1 MARPKKSAQAEMA
14 TIKIESTFW
23 KLLETE
29 KYSDI
34 TVLRIAQESGVNRN
48 SFYYHYKDMDDL
60 AYQAFKNNA
69 ETEPS
74 RQLIATLL
82 SIFQTKE
89 SENIPAF
96 DLSVLPHSKRI
107 MLCARSESSYLK
119 QLVSAFLKEIW
130 LNTFSIKE
138 ELLTL
143 QEKLQINFIITGI
156 IATLGSEEIKE
167 SPLLMLKLAQTEMG
181 KAMVSTLETIAAA
194 QKNLTT
200 APSANSIS
208 SSAM

>member
-1 MARPKKSAQAEMA
+1 
-14 TIKIESTFW
+14 
-23 KLLETE
+23 
-29 KYSDI
+29 
-34 TVLRIAQESGVNRN
+34 
-48 SFYYHYKDMDDL
+48 
-60 AYQAFKNNA
+60 
-69 ETEPS
+69 
-74 RQLIATLL
+74 
-82 SIFQTKE
+82 
-89 SENIPAF
+89 
-96 DLSVLPHSKRI
+96 